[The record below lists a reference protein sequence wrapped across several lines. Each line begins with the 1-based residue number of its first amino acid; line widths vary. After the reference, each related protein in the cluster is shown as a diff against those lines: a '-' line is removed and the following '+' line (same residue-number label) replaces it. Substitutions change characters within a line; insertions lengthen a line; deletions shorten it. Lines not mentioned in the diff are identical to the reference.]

1 MLARRHA
8 ARTLLAALAALV
20 AVAMFTPAPQAD
32 AATLGM
38 QAVTVAAAQKGKPYK
53 WGAVGPRAFDCSGLM
68 VYVYDTRL
76 HKKLP
81 RTASAQRR
89 ATTRIAKSQVRPGD
103 LIFLYSG
110 SVTNVTHV
118 GVYAGGGR
126 IWHSPHTG
134 HRVKLSTSWTTHW
147 TAGRV
152 R

>member
-134 HRVKLSTSWTTHW
+134 DHVKLST
-147 TAGRV
+147 
-152 R
+152 